1 MKLHVLMIKLIHRL
15 SLGHLWFILINQFI
29 IYYVITIFNQQSKCL
44 AFQDLRWEFK
54 TKTDRRM
61 RKLIFACVTIGVAV
75 GAGVWIY
82 KRWKQ
87 DNEKGSFEDE
97 VRLLNRKNKNR
108 QTKKLHVQFAG
119 THSRSEKIK
128 DVIQKRWNQTKKLY
142 RKKIIYYL
150 FIIDMYD

>member
-1 MKLHVLMIKLIHRL
+1 MIKLTHRL

-44 AFQDLRWEFK
+44 ALQDLRSEFK

-61 RKLIFACVTIGVAV
+61 RKLIVACVTIGVAV

-97 VRLLNRKNKNR
+97 VRLLNRKKTKTDKQKNCISSLLAR
-108 QTKKLHVQFAG
+108 TLAV
-119 THSRSEKIK
+119 
-128 DVIQKRWNQTKKLY
+128 
-142 RKKIIYYL
+142 RK
-150 FIIDMYD
+150 

>member
-1 MKLHVLMIKLIHRL
+1 MIKLTHRL
-15 SLGHLWFILINQFI
+15 SLGDLWFILINQFI

-44 AFQDLRWEFK
+44 ALQDLRSEFK

-61 RKLIFACVTIGVAV
+61 RKLIVACVTIGVAV

-97 VRLLNRKNKNR
+97 VRLLNRKNKNT
-108 QTKKLHVQFAG
+108 QTKKLHIQFAG